1 MPCLPVRACVRAV
14 SAVSCLGAVFTVS
27 GNFIAWHLNRVYRAV
42 LKYGGVLACPCRHIS
57 KRNSFRIVNSGF
69 SDRVT
74 PCYIQAL
81 SFSEPCAGP
90 RGVDV
95 PCSRYTCFFEFR
107 VGFCDHIVLS
117 CLGRNQFPA
126 PCRVEPCYVRP
137 WAFLVACWV
146 VLCSF
151 FGPCRAV
158 SRYLLGGLSGRV
170 GPCHVTCW
178 GFLVPCWVL
187 ARCLPRPC

>member
-1 MPCLPVRACVRAV
+1 MAFEPCIPCRVEIWNRVGLPVPTHFQTQFV
-14 SAVSCLGAVFTVS
+14 
-27 GNFIAWHLNRVYRAV
+27 
-42 LKYGGVLACPCRHIS
+42 PCREFGI
-57 KRNSFRIVNSGF
+57 KRPCYTVLHSGNSGF

-74 PCYIQAL
+74 PGYIQAL

-158 SRYLLGGLSGRV
+158 SRYLLGAF
-170 GPCHVTCW
+170 GPCRAVSRYLLGLPCAVFGFGTLPAQAVLSRVT
-178 GFLVPCWVL
+178 
-187 ARCLPRPC
+187 